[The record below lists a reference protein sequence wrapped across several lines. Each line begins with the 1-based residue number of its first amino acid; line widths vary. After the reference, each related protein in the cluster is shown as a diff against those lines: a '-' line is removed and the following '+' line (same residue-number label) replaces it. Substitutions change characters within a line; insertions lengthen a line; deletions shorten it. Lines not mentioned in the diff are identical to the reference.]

1 MQLVEKHIINKG
13 HSFYTSLDDLCFKSK
28 NLYNATLYAVR
39 QHFFNTNKFISYYK
53 LQPQFQNDNNPDYR
67 ALPANVSQQV
77 MKLVNQ
83 NFKSFFEA
91 LKSYQKNPEKFNAA
105 PQLPN
110 YLHKTKGRFVTVFT

>member
-1 MQLVEKHIINKG
+1 MQLVEKHIIKKG
-13 HSFYTSLDDLCFKSK
+13 HPFYTSLDDLCFKSK

-83 NFKSFFEA
+83 NFKSFFSA

-105 PQLPN
+105 P
-110 YLHKTKGRFVTVFT
+110 